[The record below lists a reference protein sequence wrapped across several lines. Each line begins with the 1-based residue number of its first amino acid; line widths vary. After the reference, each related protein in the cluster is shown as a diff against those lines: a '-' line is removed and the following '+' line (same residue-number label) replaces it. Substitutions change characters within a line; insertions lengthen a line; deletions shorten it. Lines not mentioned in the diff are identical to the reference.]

1 MCEVQTDTLNDDA
14 APNSEDLE
22 VGLMLLQ
29 GLIVREL
36 VQELSAAAAQ
46 RVAARIRQRVTEMAS
61 VVTFNDAED
70 ELAAAGLVQMLR
82 LIEGGAA
89 PGGR

>member
-1 MCEVQTDTLNDDA
+1 MHEMRIETLGDEAETASD
-14 APNSEDLE
+14 DLE
-22 VGLMLLQ
+22 IGLMLLQ

-70 ELAAAGLVQMLR
+70 EIAAAGLVQMLR
-82 LIEGGAA
+82 LIEDAA
-89 PGGR
+89 ASSDR